1 MFPPQPVPHTPQL
14 GLHFVLTVS
23 HEGYGN
29 ATSISRLLGT
39 SEPSTEKASKE
50 VPEQY
55 HWPNDNTTFVPG
67 RRANA
72 TIVMLARN
80 GDINGAA
87 KSIKQMEDRFN
98 KRFRYPYV
106 FLNEEPFTDQ
116 FKECV
121 ALPRSRLSVT
131 LTVVVIQ
138 RDCRRMSGLT
148 DATVEFGLI
157 PREHWHQPDWIDE
170 VKATESREAMVK
182 NNVIYGGKRALLLR
196 RSCYS
201 LPFLQEAYR
210 TYKVPFKLALAIDI
224 DSRKDT
230 GTCVASTLA

>member
-1 MFPPQPVPHTPQL
+1 LFLPPQLVPHTPQL

-39 SEPSTEKASKE
+39 SERPAEKASKE

-55 HWPNDNTTFVPG
+55 HWPNNTTFVPG

-80 GDINGAA
+80 TDMNGAA

-121 ALPRSRLSVT
+121 ALPHSHLFVT
-131 LTVVVIQ
+131 LTVAVIQ
-138 RDCRRMSGLT
+138 RDRRRISGLT

-157 PREHWHQPDWIDE
+157 PREHWQQPDWIDE
-170 VKATESREAMVK
+170 EKATASRDAMVK
-182 NNVIYGGKRALLLR
+182 NNVIYGGKRALTAAEIVL
-196 RSCYS
+196 
-201 LPFLQEAYR
+201 
-210 TYKVPFKLALAIDI
+210 
-224 DSRKDT
+224 
-230 GTCVASTLA
+230 

>member
-1 MFPPQPVPHTPQL
+1 LFPPRLVPHTPQL

-39 SEPSTEKASKE
+39 SEPSPEKASKE

-55 HWPNDNTTFVPG
+55 HWANDTTFVPG

-121 ALPRSRLSVT
+121 ALPRSHLFVT

-138 RDCRRMSGLT
+138 RDRRRMSGLT

-157 PREHWHQPDWIDE
+157 PSEHWQQPDWIDE
-170 VKATESREAMVK
+170 TKATASREEMVK
-182 NNVIYGGKRALLLR
+182 NNVIYGGKRALTAAEIML
-196 RSCYS
+196 YS
-201 LPFLQEAYR
+201 LPFFQEACR
-210 TYKVPFKLALAIDI
+210 TYKAFVLALVV
-224 DSRKDT
+224 DSRKDI
-230 GTCVASTLA
+230 GTCVASILA